1 MNQFAV
7 RFWQAWG
14 EFLADRPQE
23 AQRIKLGS
31 ANNLP
36 CGFTC
41 QSIACDNTLMTE
53 FDSNVRTLP
62 DDFPADPRTEAFQG
76 VREARRNE
84 LAEDY
89 VELIAELIHEQGE
102 ARPVDIAARLGV
114 KVPTVSKTLDRLARE
129 GLITRAKYRSVFL
142 TDDGRSLAKECRRR
156 HEIVLRFLIRLG
168 LDPETAERDAEGIE
182 HHVSERTLALFTAF
196 ANRS

>member
-1 MNQFAV
+1 MMTELDPAPHFMSD
-7 RFWQAWG
+7 
-14 EFLADRPQE
+14 DRP
-23 AQRIKLGS
+23 
-31 ANNLP
+31 
-36 CGFTC
+36 
-41 QSIACDNTLMTE
+41 
-53 FDSNVRTLP
+53 
-62 DDFPADPRTEAFQG
+62 ADLRAGAFQG

-89 VELIAELIHEQGE
+89 VELIAELIHDQGE

-114 KVPTVSKTLDRLARE
+114 KVIKTLDRLARE

-142 TDDGRSLAKECRRR
+142 TEDGRALAQECRRR
-156 HEIVLRFLIRLG
+156 HEIVLRFLISLG

-182 HHVSERTLALFTAF
+182 HHVSERTLALFSAF